1 MGGARK
7 DSIKIPEPNK
17 EKAGGSQIAKAVRMT
32 KAGRASIY
40 KGTDKS
46 TNKAGKVAVKKT
58 STKPVVY
65 GNSNYKP
72 TPKSKSMGSR

>member
-1 MGGARK
+1 MPGK
-7 DSIKIPEPNK
+7 QNK
-17 EKAGGSQIAKAVRMT
+17 AT
-32 KAGRASIY
+32 TGRASIY

-65 GNSNYKP
+65 GNTNYKP
-72 TPKSKSMGSR
+72 KAKTVSTMRAR

>member
-1 MGGARK
+1 MPKGKILMG
-7 DSIKIPEPNK
+7 
-17 EKAGGSQIAKAVRMT
+17 EKTPAPIGKKPQP
-32 KAGRASIY
+32 GRPSIY

-46 TNKAGKVAVKKT
+46 TNKAGKVTVKKT

-72 TPKSKSMGSR
+72 KPTPKKRLGDR